1 MVVLGLIPVSF
12 TRQTQ
17 AGEQVLIRIKSLSY
31 EYEKSRKDTTETVNI
46 RFHLF
51 SLIKAFSAAAS
62 SGFTKVWE
70 GIQIDHG
77 LTDSD
82 DSGR

>member
-12 TRQTQ
+12 TRQTH
-17 AGEQVLIRIKSLSY
+17 AGQQVLIRVKSLFY
-31 EYEKSRKDTTETVNI
+31 EYEKSRKDTTESLNI

-62 SGFTKVWE
+62 SGFTKVLE
-70 GIQIDHG
+70 SIQIDQG